1 MSRSTLALALVAA
14 GWMSA
19 CAGPKFYKLDDGGHE
34 RETGIPIYPPKIF
47 LVVSSSGAK
56 DHPVDVTVVRVP
68 DRSQEPIFAKEIRGW
83 GSGELTLD
91 FEGGVLKS
99 VGGKSDS
106 QAADTVDA
114 LGSLV
119 SSAADLE
126 KALHAQGPEGQPS
139 FRLYELVIDKSG
151 TRLVEVRP
159 PGDHP

>member
-1 MSRSTLALALVAA
+1 MRSSIAFIATFLLAASAA
-14 GWMSA
+14 A
-19 CAGPKFYKLDDGGHE
+19 CAGPKFYRLDPDGRE

-56 DHPVDVTVVRVP
+56 DHPVEVTIVRVP
-68 DRSQEPIFAKEIRGW
+68 DRSQEPIFAREIRGW

-114 LGSLV
+114 IGSLV

-139 FRLYELVIDKSG
+139 FRLYELVMDKAG
-151 TRLVEVRP
+151 TRLVEVKP
-159 PGDHP
+159 N